1 MQKCHF
7 FRWVITV
14 IFGRMSQNSS
24 PHLLIYITC
33 GSKEDAQQIA
43 SALVH
48 EQLAACVNIL
58 SGIES
63 VYRWEGKVESADE
76 FLLMIKTRREMFDTL
91 RERVCNLH
99 QYELPE
105 IIAVPI
111 VAGLEPYLNWITESV
126 THHEE

>member
-14 IFGRMSQNSS
+14 IFGRMAPNSS

-33 GSKEDAQQIA
+33 GSKENATEIA
-43 SALVH
+43 TALVQ

-58 SGIES
+58 PGIES
-63 VYRWEGKVESADE
+63 VYRWEGKLESAAE
-76 FLLMIKTRREMFDTL
+76 YLLMIKTRREVLATL
-91 RERVCNLH
+91 RERVCKLH
-99 QYELPE
+99 HYELPE

-126 THHEE
+126 TQHEK